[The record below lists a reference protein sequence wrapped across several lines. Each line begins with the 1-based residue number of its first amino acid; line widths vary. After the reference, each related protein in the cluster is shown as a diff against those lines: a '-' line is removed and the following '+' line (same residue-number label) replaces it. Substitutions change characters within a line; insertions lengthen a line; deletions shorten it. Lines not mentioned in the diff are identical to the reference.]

1 MIVQLQLF
9 SFSYHLNQYLA
20 FPRWFSSHM
29 LSYGVARDGK
39 GTRFNKL
46 GKIIKTLDN
55 LRLQIVYVLM
65 FL

>member
-1 MIVQLQLF
+1 
-9 SFSYHLNQYLA
+9 
-20 FPRWFSSHM
+20 M